1 MSENESKWICA
12 ISVDTEVWSA
22 SDYFDTRDE
31 AIQAGR
37 KALTELAESIE
48 ENSDMSDVFGCFW
61 LFLAV
66 FGCYWEEEYIP
77 TTFAIGQLISP
88 SLYIDG
94 GSIIENL
101 QDQTYSECGEF
112 AEGFLDDV
120 SKEEEEEVSER
131 LNYVLN
137 EWINKYNYR
146 PEFYN
151 IYRIE
156 KINVGEEK

>member
-1 MSENESKWICA
+1 MSRNESKWICA
-12 ISVDTEVWSA
+12 ISVNTEVWSA

-31 AIQAGR
+31 AIQAGI
-37 KALTELAESIE
+37 KALTELAENIE
-48 ENSDMSDVFGCFW
+48 ENSDMSD
-61 LFLAV
+61 V

-112 AEGFLDDV
+112 AEGFLDYV
-120 SKEEEEEVSER
+120 SKEEEK
-131 LNYVLN
+131 N
-137 EWINKYNYR
+137 
-146 PEFYN
+146 
-151 IYRIE
+151 
-156 KINVGEEK
+156 

>member
-1 MSENESKWICA
+1 MSRNESKWICA
-12 ISVDTEVWSA
+12 ISVNTEVWSA

-31 AIQAGR
+31 AIQAGI
-37 KALTELAESIE
+37 KALTELAENIE
-48 ENSDMSDVFGCFW
+48 ENSDMSD
-61 LFLAV
+61 V

-120 SKEEEEEVSER
+120 SKEEEEELSER

-137 EWINKYNYR
+137 EWINRYNYH

-151 IYRIE
+151 IYGIE
-156 KINVGEEK
+156 KINVWEGK

>member
-1 MSENESKWICA
+1 MSRNESKWICA

-31 AIQAGR
+31 AIQAGI
-37 KALTELAESIE
+37 KALTELAENIE
-48 ENSDMSDVFGCFW
+48 ENSDMSD
-61 LFLAV
+61 V

-88 SLYIDG
+88 PLYIDG

-120 SKEEEEEVSER
+120 SKEEEEELSEILKKFVNDER
-131 LNYVLN
+131 FSYVKN
-137 EWINKYNYR
+137 F
-146 PEFYN
+146 P
-151 IYRIE
+151 
-156 KINVGEEK
+156 KINLASLWMLKLLKQYDNPVPAMLS

>member
-1 MSENESKWICA
+1 MSRNESKWICA
-12 ISVDTEVWSA
+12 ISVNTD
-22 SDYFDTRDE
+22 
-31 AIQAGR
+31 
-37 KALTELAESIE
+37 
-48 ENSDMSDVFGCFW
+48 
-61 LFLAV
+61 
-66 FGCYWEEEYIP
+66 
-77 TTFAIGQLISP
+77 

-112 AEGFLDDV
+112 AEGFLDYV
-120 SKEEEEEVSER
+120 SKEEEEELSEM

-151 IYRIE
+151 IYGIE
-156 KINVGEEK
+156 KINVEEEK